1 MLRKVTQV
9 ILALMIVIGLS
20 VTQLDFTPSAD
31 AVSAKASDPEHGEIF
46 RDPEHG
52 EIFRDP
58 EHGEIFSDPEHGEI
72 FSDPEHGEIFSD
84 PEHGE
89 IF

>member
-1 MLRKVTQV
+1 MLRKIAKV
-9 ILALMIVIGLS
+9 IFTLMVVIMLS
-20 VTQLDFTPSAD
+20 VMQLELTPSVETAS
-31 AVSAKASDPEHGEIF
+31 VKAS
-46 RDPEHG
+46 
-52 EIFRDP
+52 DP